1 MEKCVPKLYSNMPR
15 FLRKLVKYD
24 LGLSCR
30 WAFFTAWV
38 FGFKCRLIIHSVEFI
53 KLVYWCIWRIFMVG
67 TGAFRVLM
75 RASSCRSCDTCCRS
89 CDTCCR
95 SLELGLRLGLK
106 PGFKEL
112 RPKLELLN
120 RGLRQASFCGP
131 FFSTQNQ
138 GNSIILSEIP

>member
-53 KLVYWCIWRIFMVG
+53 KLVYWCIWRIFMVS
-67 TGAFRVLM
+67 TGAFWVLM
-75 RASSCRSCDTCCRS
+75 RASSCRS

-106 PGFKEL
+106 AGFKEL
-112 RPKLELLN
+112 RPEMKLLN